1 MDYRENQGG
10 AHYYSTK
17 FMRNSKAIG
26 VLWGVFTVCYTIITI
41 VVFVQNDWIGDSNY
55 SKGPGNFGLWSWC
68 TESQNGE
75 ELCRGRLDDF
85 SSILS
90 PAFRA
95 ATVFTGLSVI
105 IILLCLLAFV
115 LFFMCSSSD
124 VFKICGSMQ
133 LLSGLCLA
141 IGILCYPAG
150 WGHQEVKAICG
161 PQAGDYRLGNCGV
174 RWAYILAVVAFFDS
188 IILGCLA
195 FTLAGKKVK
204 FNDEPTYMN
213 PSVYKGEVNGGYI
226 GDNHSIGGSRKSLNL
241 QPVMLM
247 PHGPEGDRYSEYSHR
262 TGRSNQSPFRGGPYS
277 PNVQHNFQL

>member
-1 MDYRENQGG
+1 LLAPFTGSTAIRAASVAAAAAAHAPVPG
-10 AHYYSTK
+10 APH
-17 FMRNSKAIG
+17 AP
-26 VLWGVFTVCYTIITI
+26 
-41 VVFVQNDWIGDSNY
+41 VFVRWPRQF
-55 SKGPGNFGLWSWC
+55 PGAPQQPLPPFFVHPQSHPHALA
-68 TESQNGE
+68 
-75 ELCRGRLDDF
+75 
-85 SSILS
+85 
-90 PAFRA
+90 PAIPLQPPQMTMAHRPITTPVTFA
-95 ATVFTGLSVI
+95 GLSVI